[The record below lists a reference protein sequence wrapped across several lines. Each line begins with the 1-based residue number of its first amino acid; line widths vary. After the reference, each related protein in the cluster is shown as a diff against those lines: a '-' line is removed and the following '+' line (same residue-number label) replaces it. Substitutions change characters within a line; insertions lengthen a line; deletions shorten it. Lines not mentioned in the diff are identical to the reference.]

1 MFRPLAPLFPRPK
14 EVQQHLPSVN
24 AIARDLAARLEAAK
38 YAVNDE
44 VNDLRLEVG
53 KWSLENAA
61 SLVFDRRLGC
71 FDSEGEGKE
80 LGRIMVEANA
90 KIFKVINRLVNLIDV
105 VRNVRFFLPVW
116 PFHTFQSV
124 IHI

>member
-1 MFRPLAPLFPRPK
+1 M
-14 EVQQHLPSVN
+14 QQHLPSVN

-61 SLVFDRRLGC
+61 SLVFDKRLGC
-71 FDSEGEGKE
+71 LQNEGEGKE

-90 KIFKVINRLVNLIDV
+90 KIFKVIDELYTLLTLVYV
-105 VRNVRFFLPVW
+105 Y
-116 PFHTFQSV
+116 SKK
-124 IHI
+124 

>member
-1 MFRPLAPLFPRPK
+1 M
-14 EVQQHLPSVN
+14 QQHLPSVN

-61 SLVFDRRLGC
+61 SLVFDKRLGC
-71 FDSEGEGKE
+71 LDREDTW
-80 LGRIMVEANA
+80 GREMVKANEE
-90 KIFKVINRLVNLIDV
+90 IFR
-105 VRNVRFFLPVW
+105 
-116 PFHTFQSV
+116 
-124 IHI
+124 

>member
-1 MFRPLAPLFPRPK
+1 M
-14 EVQQHLPSVN
+14 N

-61 SLVFDRRLGC
+61 SLVFDKRLGC
-71 FDSEGEGKE
+71 LQNEGEGKE

-90 KIFKVINRLVNLIDV
+90 KIFKVIDKLCTLLTLVYVYSKKLEDMYSTKRLYELYSRVC
-105 VRNVRFFLPVW
+105 
-116 PFHTFQSV
+116 
-124 IHI
+124 

>member
-1 MFRPLAPLFPRPK
+1 M
-14 EVQQHLPSVN
+14 QQHLPSVN
-24 AIARDLAARLEAAK
+24 AIARDFAARLEAAK

-61 SLVFDRRLGC
+61 SLVFDKRLGC
-71 FDSEGEGKE
+71 LQNEGEGKE

-90 KIFKVINRLVNLIDV
+90 KIFKVKNRLVNLIGV
-105 VRNVRFFLPVW
+105 VSNMRSFDPYGHFTLSNR
-116 PFHTFQSV
+116 SY
-124 IHI
+124 